1 MARRKTRK
9 TRRRRSTGVNLL
21 NAAELYVQTSILTQ
35 GLFNAN
41 VIQFITGKGPITGP
55 GTLGVVGNAYSPSTT
70 DSVITLPELLGMD
83 PKATTITGPT
93 GYRMSIKGGSF
104 AADPSAAL
112 ATISANVRMNAG
124 QMIIQTVGTRA
135 AFAIAKKLTT
145 KQRSMMNR
153 GFKAVGL
160 REVRV

>member
-1 MARRKTRK
+1 MAKRKGRK
-9 TRRRRSTGVNLL
+9 TRRRRTTGFNLL

-35 GLFNAN
+35 GMFNSN
-41 VIQFITGKGPITGP
+41 VIQFITGKSPVVGP
-55 GTLGVVGNAYSPSTT
+55 GTTGVLGNAYNPSNT

-83 PKATTITGPT
+83 SSATTLQGPT
-93 GYRMSIKGGSF
+93 GYRMKVGGGSF

-135 AFAIAKKLTT
+135 AFAVAKKLTT
-145 KQRSMMNR
+145 KQRSMVNR
-153 GFKAVGL
+153 GFKAIGL

>member
-1 MARRKTRK
+1 MAKRKSRK
-9 TRRRRSTGVNLL
+9 TRRRRSTGFNLL

-35 GLFNAN
+35 GMFNAN
-41 VIQFITGKGPITGP
+41 VLQFITGRTPVVGP
-55 GTLGVVGNAYSPSTT
+55 GTTGVLGNAYSPSST

-83 PKATTITGPT
+83 AQATTLQGPT
-93 GYRMSIKGGSF
+93 GYRMKIGGSF

-135 AFAIAKKLTT
+135 AFAVAKKLTT
-145 KQRSMMNR
+145 RQRSMVNK
-153 GFKAVGL
+153 GFKAIGL

>member
-35 GLFNAN
+35 GMFNAN
-41 VIQFITGKGPITGP
+41 VVQFITGKTPFSSGS
-55 GTLGVVGNAYSPSTT
+55 VSFGNAYIPSNT
-70 DSVITLPELLGMD
+70 DSVITLPELLGID
-83 PKATTITGPT
+83 PKAQKLSSTSAS
-93 GYRMSIKGGSF
+93 GYTYNYGGGSF

-124 QMIIQTVGTRA
+124 QMIVQTVGTRA

-145 KQRSMMNR
+145 KQRSMVNR
-153 GFKAVGL
+153 GFKAIGL

>member
-1 MARRKTRK
+1 MARRRTRK

-35 GLFNAN
+35 GMFNAN
-41 VIQFITGKGPITGP
+41 VLQFNTGKTPQVGP
-55 GTLGVVGNAYSPSTT
+55 GTVGVVGNAYKPSST

-83 PKATTITGPT
+83 PQSTTLVGSS
-93 GYRMSIKGGSF
+93 GYRLGIKGSSF

-135 AFAIAKKLTT
+135 AFAVAKKLTT
-145 KQRSMMNR
+145 KQRSMMNK
-153 GFKAVGL
+153 GFKAIGL

>member
-9 TRRRRSTGVNLL
+9 TRRRRSTGFNLL
-21 NAAELYVQTSILTQ
+21 KGAELYVQTSILTQ
-35 GLFNAN
+35 GMFNAN
-41 VIQFITGKGPITGP
+41 VLQFITGKTNVQRGSQTYG
-55 GTLGVVGNAYSPSTT
+55 GVYAPSIA

-83 PKATTITGPT
+83 PQGGQFVSTTGNKWSY
-93 GYRMSIKGGSF
+93 GGGSF

-124 QMIIQTVGTRA
+124 QMIIQSIGTRA
-135 AFAIAKKLTT
+135 AFAVAKKLTT
-145 KQRSMMNR
+145 QQRSMINK
-153 GFKAVGL
+153 GFKTIGL

>member
-1 MARRKTRK
+1 MAKRKSRK
-9 TRRRRSTGVNLL
+9 TRRRRSTGFNLL

-35 GLFNAN
+35 GMFNAN
-41 VIQFITGKGPITGP
+41 VLQFITGRTPVVGP
-55 GTLGVVGNAYSPSTT
+55 GTTGVLGNAYSPSST

-83 PKATTITGPT
+83 ATASTLIGPS
-93 GYRMSIKGGSF
+93 GYKMRVGGGSF

-112 ATISANVRMNAG
+112 ATISSNVRMNAG

-135 AFAIAKKLTT
+135 AFAVAKKLTT
-145 KQRSMMNR
+145 RQRSMVNK
-153 GFKAVGL
+153 GFKAIGL